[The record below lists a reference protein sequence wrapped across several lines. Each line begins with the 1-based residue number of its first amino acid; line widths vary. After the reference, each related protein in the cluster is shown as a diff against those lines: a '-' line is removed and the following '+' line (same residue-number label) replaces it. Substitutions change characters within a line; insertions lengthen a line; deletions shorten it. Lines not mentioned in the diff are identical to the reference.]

1 MSALFR
7 SFMQGGFEC
16 STHRRP
22 DGASHDLLV
31 DTGHALHPG
40 ADYAALARYRI
51 RTVRD
56 GLRWHLIE
64 TTPGQYDWSSFLPML
79 RASQDHGMQVIWDL
93 CHYGY
98 PADVDPFSP
107 AFPDRF
113 ARFAAAAASV
123 IRDESDDVPWYCPV
137 NEISY
142 WSWAG
147 GDMAHFGPMGLGRGS
162 ELKRQL
168 VRATCAGI
176 AAIRQVDPRARF
188 MLADPVI
195 NVAPLTADDVD
206 AAEHAT
212 QGQYEAWDMIAG
224 ARGHGLGGR
233 RDNLDVIGVNF
244 YSHNQW
250 RLDGPR
256 IERGESDYRPF
267 RELLMQVHN
276 RYQRPILIAETGAE
290 GDLRVP
296 WLRYVCDEVAA
307 ARSQGADIH
316 GICLYPVTD
325 YPGWFDG
332 RHCPTG
338 MVGYPDAQQ
347 ERPVYLPLARE
358 MLDQQARFTP
368 APVRYG
374 VGQRIAGNVQEPV
387 QA

>member
-1 MSALFR
+1 MSMLFR

-16 STHRRP
+16 STHRRS

-31 DTGHALHPG
+31 DTGHAAHPEE
-40 ADYAALARYRI
+40 DYAALASHGI

-64 TTPGQYDWSSFLPML
+64 SSPGIYDWQSFLPML
-79 RASQDHGMQVIWDL
+79 HAARRTGTQVIWDL

-98 PADVDPFSP
+98 PDDVDPFSVS
-107 AFPDRF
+107 FPERF
-113 ARFAAAAASV
+113 ARFAAAAAAV
-123 IRDESDDVPWYCPV
+123 VRDETDDIPWYCPV

-147 GDMAHFGPMGLGRGS
+147 GDMAHFGPMGVGRGS
-162 ELKRQL
+162 LLKRQL
-168 VRATCAGI
+168 VRATCAAI
-176 AAIRQVDPRARF
+176 AAIREVDSRARF

-195 NVAPLTADDVD
+195 HVAPNTPEEFDD
-206 AAEHAT
+206 AEHAT

-224 ARGHGLGGR
+224 ARGYHLGGQR
-233 RDNLDVIGVNF
+233 SNLDVIGVNF

-250 RLDGPR
+250 RLQNSR
-256 IERGESDYRPF
+256 IERSEADYRPF
-267 RELLMQVHN
+267 RDMLMQVHH
-276 RYQRPILIAETGAE
+276 RYNRPILIAEAGAE
-290 GDLRVP
+290 GDMRVP
-296 WLRYVCDEVAA
+296 WMRYVCDEVAA
-307 ARSQGADIH
+307 AQRMGADIQ

-338 MVGYPDAQQ
+338 LLGYPD
-347 ERPVYLPLARE
+347 ERLQREVYYPLARE
-358 MLDQQARFTP
+358 MQEQQQRFRSPVSAPEPDIWIDTAR
-368 APVRYG
+368 
-374 VGQRIAGNVQEPV
+374 ELE